1 MKGKAFKTVR
11 EGRGNFVCVDLG
23 VGVRVIL
30 LFFLCCLVEG
40 RVIPLLY
47 FCVSLFLLF
56 GRIDSVFYYC
66 FIWCMRVQTPIPRVI
81 VPVITGHKSLTG
93 DCSH

>member
-1 MKGKAFKTVR
+1 MKGKAFETVR

-30 LFFLCCLVEG
+30 LYFLCCLVEG
-40 RVIPLLY
+40 RVIPSLY

-56 GRIDSVFYYC
+56 GRIDSVSYYC
-66 FIWCMRVQTPIPRVI
+66 CVWCMLAQTPKYLA
-81 VPVITGHKSLTG
+81 G
-93 DCSH
+93 